1 MLWAGGFL
9 LFCWAAT
16 GLKAGTIG
24 TAPAKVPDDFP
35 SDFPVYKN
43 AVIKKYAPMV
53 SANPKLGTVLML
65 ETADAKTTVLDFY
78 REALPAQGW
87 AVEKPMSTAPDSLT
101 ASRRRA
107 AHQRERAGFGVGFET
122 CHIDSTRCK
131 RNALNGRAEL

>member
-53 SANPKLGTVLML
+53 SANPKLGTVLIL
-65 ETADAKTTVLDFY
+65 ETPDAKATVLDFY

-87 AVEKPMSTAPDSLT
+87 TVEKPMTTAPDSLT
-101 ASRRRA
+101 ASKGARRISISVLDSDSGSKRVTSI
-107 AHQRERAGFGVGFET
+107 QLGV
-122 CHIDSTRCK
+122 
-131 RNALNGRAEL
+131 NGTP

>member
-53 SANPKLGTVLML
+53 SANPKLGTVLL
-65 ETADAKTTVLDFY
+65 LVTPDAKAAVLDFY

-87 AVEKPMSTAPDSLT
+87 TVEKPMSSAPDSLT
-101 ASRRRA
+101 ASKGARRISVSVLDSDSDLKRVTSI
-107 AHQRERAGFGVGFET
+107 QLGV
-122 CHIDSTRCK
+122 
-131 RNALNGRAEL
+131 NGTP